1 MKTAADKEHKREI
14 RAPVSFD
21 VKAITAEGLGKVRYV
36 GAWAVKKVLCAEQKN
51 VRITSDQVSLPP
63 GHLWINSKA
72 WFP

>member
-1 MKTAADKEHKREI
+1 MYKLVVKTAADKVHKREI

-51 VRITSDQVSLPP
+51 VKNNIGSSVPSTRSSVDQL
-63 GHLWINSKA
+63 
-72 WFP
+72 